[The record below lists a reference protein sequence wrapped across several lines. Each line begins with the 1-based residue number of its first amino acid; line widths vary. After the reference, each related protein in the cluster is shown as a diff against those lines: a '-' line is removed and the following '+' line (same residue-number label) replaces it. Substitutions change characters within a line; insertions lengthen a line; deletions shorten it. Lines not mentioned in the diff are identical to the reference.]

1 MDLEGVDGDAEN
13 FPGAVLPSCR
23 VGRGGKDGEGEGEV
37 EQEVVALRMGLSR
50 SLLVSLIC
58 SLHVIHVHL

>member
-1 MDLEGVDGDAEN
+1 MATPKN
-13 FPGAVLPSCR
+13 FPARYCRR
-23 VGRGGKDGEGEGEV
+23 VGRRGKDGEGEGEV